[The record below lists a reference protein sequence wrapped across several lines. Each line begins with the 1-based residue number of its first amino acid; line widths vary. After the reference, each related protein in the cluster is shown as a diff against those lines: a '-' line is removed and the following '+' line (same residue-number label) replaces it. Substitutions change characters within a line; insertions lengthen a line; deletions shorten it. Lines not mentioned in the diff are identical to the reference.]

1 MKDNLPIYN
10 IVINEEQGLD
20 FVSFVADP
28 AIMEMGMAFSSKQT
42 SFKFNKDKQV
52 VIGPAMIADL
62 PLYREIE
69 GEGFYVV
76 FTKEVIEQLVEKFNR
91 DSVSKKINVDH
102 ETIVESAFIKSNWIK
117 EDMKHDKSNMYGFK
131 NIPVGSWF
139 IEVKVDDPSFW
150 ENEIKE
156 GGKFGFSVE
165 GMFGIDYLEFNKKIK
180 KEDMK
185 IGDLTKK
192 EIDLINK
199 FRTETK
205 ETFEE
210 KEKEEE
216 VKAEDEKEKEEEVK
230 AEDEKEKEEEV
241 KAEDEKEDEKEV
253 KAEDEEEVV
262 EEVKEEVSSE
272 LDEEAVMAL
281 VQPKLD
287 ELISMIAEVKSLVE
301 KSEVKE
307 EVKEEFKQDS
317 RSENIKLFRQKFSNY

>member
-1 MKDNLPIYN
+1 MEDKLPIYN

-20 FVSFVADP
+20 FVSFVSNP
-28 AIMEMGMAFSSKQT
+28 AIMEMGMAFSKKQT
-42 SFKFNKDKQV
+42 SFKFNKDRQV
-52 VIGPAMIADL
+52 VVGPAMIAGL
-62 PLYREIE
+62 PLYREID

-91 DSVSKKINVDH
+91 DSISKKINVDH
-102 ETIVESAFIKSNWIK
+102 ETVVESAFIKSNWIK
-117 EDMKHDKSNMYGFK
+117 EDMKHDKSNMYGFE

-165 GMFGIDYLEFNKKIK
+165 GMFGIDYQEFNKKIK

-210 KEKEEE
+210 K
-216 VKAEDEKEKEEEVK
+216 
-230 AEDEKEKEEEV
+230 
-241 KAEDEKEDEKEV
+241 EKEDEKEV

-287 ELISMIAEVKSLVE
+287 ELISMIAEVKSMVE
-301 KSEVKE
+301 KSEQPVE
-307 EVKEEFKQDS
+307 EAPSEFSVDT
-317 RSENIKLFRQKFSNY
+317 RSEKIKLFRQKFA